1 MFLVIFCQHFT
12 KYCNIFVFNIFVIN
26 IFWMASSNI
35 FQKCWFR
42 QLFFIN
48 ILQNV
53 AIFFRYVGT
62 FFLKKTYI
70 SRRVTS
76 RSTASARGRGGRP
89 WRSSTRAAR
98 GCSRSSVPQPWTAA
112 RGARP
117 ARGGGA
123 RSSDWDHERRAVGGA
138 LADARGATGG
148 ARGRGWGRGGG
159 LKLLESGGRWT
170 RVDVVGL
177 LMGSKMRK
185 EKSSRRYIEF
195 VACKVV
201 RFAAAISMDFVC
213 IIVWVSRLLQAQL
226 LFALLLLSIKERV
239 SRYVTY
245 MNQFT
250 ILTNTMTCRLL
261 TETPPL
267 CDDRRSILE
276 NNVYWFFYCI
286 MYTQFLQAAAPFEMS
301 MA

>member
-1 MFLVIFCQHFT
+1 MLEH
-12 KYCNIFVFNIFVIN
+12 
-26 IFWMASSNI
+26 
-35 FQKCWFR
+35 
-42 QLFFIN
+42 
-48 ILQNV
+48 
-53 AIFFRYVGT
+53 

-76 RSTASARGRGGRP
+76 RSTASARGRGGRS
-89 WRSSTRAAR
+89 WRSSTRVAR

-117 ARGGGA
+117 APGGGA
-123 RSSDWDHERRAVGGA
+123 RSSDWDHERRAVGGGLWPTRA
-138 LADARGATGG
+138 GPQAVHAEG
-148 ARGRGWGRGGG
+148 GWGRGGG

-267 CDDRRSILE
+267 CDDRRSIL
-276 NNVYWFFYCI
+276 
-286 MYTQFLQAAAPFEMS
+286 
-301 MA
+301 